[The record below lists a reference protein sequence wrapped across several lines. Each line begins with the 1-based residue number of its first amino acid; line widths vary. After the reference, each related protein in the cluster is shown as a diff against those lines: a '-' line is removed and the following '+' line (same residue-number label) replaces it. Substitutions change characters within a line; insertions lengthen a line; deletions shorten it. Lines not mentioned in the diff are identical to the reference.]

1 MVDEDKIDT
10 EALQAQI
17 DLSMSF
23 TQTLVSSWLKPQ
35 KASTSSRKRNF
46 EAELRDYMHRPPRL
60 GVGAPIPDTQAGS
73 REIARLRG
81 QLAGKKRGRDGD
93 VDHSSPQGSDVE
105 EESRTGAIKH
115 KIREDPFDVVHGK
128 KKKKTNGKVNGV
140 MTPSPAPVVT
150 LESSQPETE
159 ETIPNQANEIAG
171 EPEPIHDVTPPKS
184 GAKKP
189 QHSTPQEGGFN
200 LEMISSSTTPP
211 SSSSNLSNQLKPSST
226 PISRLAIT
234 EPVLSKFST
243 IPAPTSRVDLP
254 PQLLNES
261 LLNLKPLLSEAE
273 SDDALPATSSTS
285 PRKKRKRRKKKNPLH
300 DNSPSVTNTVS

>member
-128 KKKKTNGKVNGV
+128 KKKKTNGK
-140 MTPSPAPVVT
+140 
-150 LESSQPETE
+150 PETE

>member
-128 KKKKTNGKVNGV
+128 KKKKTNGK
-140 MTPSPAPVVT
+140 
-150 LESSQPETE
+150 PETE

-200 LEMISSSTTPP
+200 LKMISSSTTPP

-285 PRKKRKRRKKKNPLH
+285 PRKKRKRRKKEEPFAR
-300 DNSPSVTNTVS
+300 

>member
-1 MVDEDKIDT
+1 MVDEDNIDT

-23 TQTLVSSWLKPQ
+23 AQTLVSSWLKPQ
-35 KASTSSRKRNF
+35 KASAFSRKRNF

-81 QLAGKKRGRDGD
+81 QLAGKKRGRDED
-93 VDHSSPQGSDVE
+93 KDHSNPQGSDVE

-115 KIREDPFDVVHGK
+115 KIREDPFDAVHGK
-128 KKKKTNGKVNGV
+128 KKKKTNGKANGV
-140 MTPSPAPVVT
+140 LTPSPALVLT
-150 LESSQPETE
+150 LESLRPAIE

-171 EPEPIHDVTPPKS
+171 EPINVTSPKS
-184 GAKKP
+184 SAKQP
-189 QHSTPQEGGFN
+189 QHSSPKERGFN
-200 LEMISSSTTPP
+200 LRLISSSTTPP
-211 SSSSNLSNQLKPSST
+211 SSSSNPSNQSKLSST

-234 EPVLSKFST
+234 EPVLST
-243 IPAPTSRVDLP
+243 IPAPTSRVHLP
-254 PQLLNES
+254 SRLLNES

-273 SDDALPATSSTS
+273 SDDALPATPSTS

-300 DNSPSVTNTVS
+300 DNSASVTNPIS